1 VLLSTFSTNRPHS
14 INYSSRTHATMK
26 TTALL
31 AIITAFTGLTVASPI
46 VNQREFAQ
54 DPQAWIAFQQNTQEI
69 YKIIQRLCSIINKQP
84 RQPSMLMVVIIRL
97 FSPIPRIYPREETI
111 CLSTYR
117 TSSLFSPSKGFSRL
131 YYWLSLL
138 PPGGRPISAW

>member
-1 VLLSTFSTNRPHS
+1 
-14 INYSSRTHATMK
+14 MK

-69 YKIIQRLCSIINKQP
+69 YKIIQTALFDYQQAAQAAVNANGGDNPVIFTYTSYISSGGND
-84 RQPSMLMVVIIRL
+84 MLVNLQNVIT
-97 FSPIPRIYPREETI
+97 F
-111 CLSTYR
+111 LSQQ
-117 TSSLFSPSKGFSRL
+117 GF
-131 YYWLSLL
+131 
-138 PPGGRPISAW
+138 